1 MAGSG
6 GDSER
11 GAAVAVDGEQVVEC
25 AHADAAHAKK
35 CVGGVVLR
43 LLTCEHQRR
52 PTWRNAARGAQ
63 VETIRRPC
71 TMKGGT
77 VVVAQRTR
85 GRMALEHIRHHRVI
99 ATQRR
104 DHQRRVAAHVAVVE
118 ADVHCGAD
126 LNELAHLPMLEFGR
140 P

>member
-1 MAGSG
+1 
-6 GDSER
+6 
-11 GAAVAVDGEQVVEC
+11 
-25 AHADAAHAKK
+25 
-35 CVGGVVLR
+35 
-43 LLTCEHQRR
+43 
-52 PTWRNAARGAQ
+52 
-63 VETIRRPC
+63 
-71 TMKGGT
+71 MKGGT
-77 VVVAQRTR
+77 VVVAQRSR

-104 DHQRRVAAHVAVVE
+104 DHQRRVAAHVTVVE